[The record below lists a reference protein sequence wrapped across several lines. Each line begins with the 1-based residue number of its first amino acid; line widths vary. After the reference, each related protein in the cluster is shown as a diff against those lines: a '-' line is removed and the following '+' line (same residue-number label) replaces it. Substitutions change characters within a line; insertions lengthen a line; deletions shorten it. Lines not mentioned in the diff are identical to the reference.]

1 MAMTKQEIFDRVAR
15 HLLTQKKHAM
25 VNDACVYR
33 TPDGLKCA
41 IGCLIPNELYTPE
54 IEGYS
59 ATKCQVVHVLLKVG
73 ISCIAFL
80 NELQIVHDTYDVD
93 DWAPQLRRVAVK
105 QKLSYAVI
113 DELS

>member
-25 VNDACVYR
+25 IDDTCAYR

-41 IGCLIPNELYTPE
+41 IGCLIPDELYTPK
-54 IEGYS
+54 IEGFS
-59 ATKCQVVHVLLKVG
+59 VDDGPVIEVLERTGL
-73 ISCIAFL
+73 SCDEFL
-80 NELQIVHDTYDVD
+80 YELQTIHDGAAVYF
-93 DWAPQLRRVAVK
+93 WAKELHTLASLHG
-105 QKLSYAVI
+105 LSHAII